1 MAPRRGLWPLGRGS
15 WPQRKPGRKS
25 DFGVSFESSSG
36 LPRRSIV
43 NFVQL
48 RPKLTILRRLKAKTH
63 DYLRHRKAHARTTDK
78 NVHFSLPRP
87 RKTVC
92 FDRQR
97 PKTTVFRIAHL
108 RVRIVALQGGGHGP
122 PGRRGSRHRSGKTT
136 QNWEARPRAKVV
148 APISSIISARLLRVV
163 PRTRARRQSERR
175 SAGAKV
181 MSPAR
186 GAAPGRESCPGRTRS
201 AGARPKRHS
210 GVRDGLRPARRGV
223 APSPTG
229 MTSPAYAARLCRCL
243 KQAAARPQTQSGP
256 GVCRGPIC
264 FAPPKAT
271 Q

>member
-1 MAPRRGLWPLGRGS
+1 MTRYRASQLTPEQSSGWFRRLLNRMSTIRTPLTWGYTAAANANRDKEPETAQNREARPPGKSRGPRAGVMAPRRGLWPLGRGS

-87 RKTVC
+87 RKTVV

-108 RVRIVALQGGGHGP
+108 RVRIMVPRAGVMALQGDVDLGIAAGKPPRTGRRG
-122 PGRRGSRHRSGKTT
+122 PGRRS
-136 QNWEARPRAKVV
+136 WPL
-148 APISSIISARLLRVV
+148 SAR
-163 PRTRARRQSERR
+163 
-175 SAGAKV
+175 
-181 MSPAR
+181 
-186 GAAPGRESCPGRTRS
+186 
-201 AGARPKRHS
+201 
-210 GVRDGLRPARRGV
+210 
-223 APSPTG
+223 
-229 MTSPAYAARLCRCL
+229 
-243 KQAAARPQTQSGP
+243 
-256 GVCRGPIC
+256 
-264 FAPPKAT
+264 
-271 Q
+271 

>member
-1 MAPRRGLWPLGRGS
+1 MPTIRTLPNWGYTAAVDSNRDKEPENRPEPRGAAPRQESWPRGDGRGPRAGVMAPRRGLWPLGRGS

-87 RKTVC
+87 RKTVV

-108 RVRIVALQGGGHGP
+108 RVRIMVPRAGVMALQGGAGRGIAAGKP
-122 PGRRGSRHRSGKTT
+122 PRTGRRGPGRRS
-136 QNWEARPRAKVV
+136 WPL
-148 APISSIISARLLRVV
+148 SAR
-163 PRTRARRQSERR
+163 
-175 SAGAKV
+175 
-181 MSPAR
+181 
-186 GAAPGRESCPGRTRS
+186 
-201 AGARPKRHS
+201 
-210 GVRDGLRPARRGV
+210 
-223 APSPTG
+223 
-229 MTSPAYAARLCRCL
+229 
-243 KQAAARPQTQSGP
+243 
-256 GVCRGPIC
+256 
-264 FAPPKAT
+264 
-271 Q
+271 